1 MRITDELGMYV
12 RLGWKLPRF
21 LRGRDTI
28 EQGRERL
35 RRDLANRD
43 ANFLTTAERCIY
55 RHPASPYLP
64 LLRHAGCELDD
75 LRELIAAEGLEGAL
89 RRLQEA
95 GVYVRF
101 EESKG
106 REPIVRGSLRYEVGT
121 GDFDNPRGAKHIEGA
136 TSGSTGPRSR
146 MPFDLDYIAYQS
158 PILMLIQNAQ
168 GLHGV
173 PRAGVR
179 GPLPESPGFG
189 GSLRGARQGWLPERW
204 FAPVLDPPRRP
215 ELRFRL
221 AHDYVMTVAR
231 LCGVPM
237 PRPEPIRM
245 NEVVTI
251 ARWACDAILRAGAC
265 VIDCTP
271 SMALRVVEAA
281 RAADIDLAGAVFR
294 TNGEAMTAAKRE
306 SIERS
311 GARVVIDYQISGMA
325 GVGYGCLAPVDANDQ
340 HLLTHHLA
348 VIQAPRA
355 VGSTMV
361 DALLY
366 TSLLPNAPRISLNV
380 ESDDYGTLEE
390 RRCGCPLDSLGL
402 HTHVRGVRS
411 FKKLTA
417 EGVTLVGSDMERVI
431 ESVLPSRFGGSALDY
446 QLAEEEDGQG
456 YTRIVIRASPRLQIA
471 DEADVVRA
479 VLEGLRAAS
488 ISADLA
494 GRLWNQA
501 GAIVVRREEPRLGSG
516 GKLMPLHLR

>member
-1 MRITDELGMYV
+1 MYV
-12 RLGWKLPRF
+12 G
-21 LRGRDTI
+21 
-28 EQGRERL
+28 
-35 RRDLANRD
+35 
-43 ANFLTTAERCIY
+43 
-55 RHPASPYLP
+55 
-64 LLRHAGCELDD
+64 
-75 LRELIAAEGLEGAL
+75 
-89 RRLQEA
+89 
-95 GVYVRF
+95 F

-106 REPIVRGSLRYEVGT
+106 REPIVRGSLRYEVGA
-121 GDFDNPRGAKHIEGA
+121 GDFDNPSGTKHIEGA
-136 TSGSTGPRSR
+136 TSGTTGARSR

-158 PILMLIQNAQ
+158 PILMLIQEAQ

-173 PRAGVR
+173 PRVGVR

-189 GSLRGARQGWLPERW
+189 GSLRGARHGWLPERW

-221 AHDYVMTVAR
+221 AHQYVMTVAW
-231 LCGVPM
+231 LCGVRM

-245 NEVVTI
+245 SEVATI
-251 ARWACDAILRAGAC
+251 ARWARDAVARAGAS
-265 VIDCTP
+265 VVDCTP
-271 SMALRVVEAA
+271 SMALRIVEAA
-281 RAADIDLAGAVFR
+281 RSEGIDVGGVVFR
-294 TNGEAMTAAKRE
+294 TNGEAMTPAKRD
-306 SIERS
+306 SIEAS

-325 GVGYGCLAPVDANDQ
+325 GVGYGCLAPADANDQ

-355 VGSTMV
+355 VGRTTV

-380 ESDDYGTLEE
+380 ESDDYGVLEE
-390 RRCGCPLDSLGL
+390 RRCGCPLEALGL
-402 HTHVRGVRS
+402 LTHVRGVRS

-431 ESVLPSRFGGSALDY
+431 ESVLPARFGGSALDY
-446 QLAEEEDGQG
+446 QLAEEEDGRG
-456 YTRIVIRASPRLQIA
+456 FTRIVIRVSPRVEVE
-471 DEADVVRA
+471 DEAALIRA
-479 VLEGLRAAS
+479 VLEGLATTS

-501 GAIVVRREEPRLGSG
+501 NAIVVRREEPRVGGG

>member
-1 MRITDELGMYV
+1 MNVFDQLRMYA

-21 LRGRDTI
+21 LRERDTL

-35 RRDLANRD
+35 RRDLADRD
-43 ANFLTTAERCIY
+43 GNFLRTAEQCIY
-55 RHPASPYLP
+55 RHPGSPYLP
-64 LLRHAGCELDD
+64 LLRHAGCELGD
-75 LRELIAAEGLEGAL
+75 LRGLVAREGLEGAL
-89 RRLQEA
+89 QRLREQ

-106 REPIVRGSLRYEVGT
+106 REPIVRGSLRYEVGV
-121 GDFDNPRGAKHIEGA
+121 GDFDNPGGSRHLESA

-146 MPFDLDYIAYQS
+146 LPFDLDYIAYQS
-158 PILMLIQNAQ
+158 PILMLIQEVQ

-173 PRAGVR
+173 PRVGVR

-204 FAPVLDPPRRP
+204 FAPALEPPRRP

-221 AHDYVMTVAR
+221 AHGYVMTVAR
-231 LCGVPM
+231 LCGVRM

-245 NEVVTI
+245 SEVATV
-251 ARWACDAILRAGAC
+251 ARWARDAVARAGGS

-271 SMALRVVEAA
+271 SMALRIVEAA
-281 RAADIDLAGAVFR
+281 RSEHVDLGRVVFR
-294 TNGEAMTAAKRE
+294 TNGEAMTPAKRE

-325 GVGYGCLAPVDANDQ
+325 GVGYGCLAPADANDQ
-340 HLLTHHLA
+340 HLLTHHIA

-355 VGSTMV
+355 VGATTV

-366 TSLLPNAPRISLNV
+366 TSLLPHAPRVSLNV
-380 ESDDYGTLEE
+380 ESDDYGVLED
-390 RRCGCPLDSLGL
+390 RRCGCPLEALGL
-402 HTHVRGVRS
+402 LTHVRGVRS

-431 ESVLPSRFGGSALDY
+431 ESVLPARFGGSALDY
-446 QLAEEEDGQG
+446 QLAEEEDEQG
-456 YTRIVIRASPRLQIA
+456 FTRIVIRVSPRLEIR
-471 DEADVVRA
+471 DEAALIGA
-479 VLEGLRAAS
+479 VLEGLAATS

-501 GAIVVRREEPRLGSG
+501 GAIVMRREDPRLGGG